1 MIRLIA
7 GLVLISWLNLA
18 SAEGDAER
26 GSTLTATCVACHG
39 DDGNSLAGSFPN
51 IAGQNEKYLLKQ
63 LRDMKSGARAQN
75 LMVGI
80 VDLLSDQDMQD
91 LAAFYAGKTAA
102 ESVADPELALQGEHI
117 YRSGIARK
125 GVAACSACHSPTGQG
140 NDLASFPKLA
150 GQWTEYTEAQLKAF
164 RVGER
169 HNDGESKMMRLSAMD
184 LSDAEIAAVASYIA
198 GLRK

>member
-7 GLVLISWLNLA
+7 GLVLMSWLNVAL
-18 SAEGDAER
+18 AEGDAER

-39 DDGNSLAGSFPN
+39 NDGNSLAGSFPN
-51 IAGQNEKYLLKQ
+51 IAGQNEKYILKQ

-80 VDLLSDQDMQD
+80 VDTLSDQDMQD

-102 ESVADPELALQGEHI
+102 ESAADPELALQGEHI

-150 GQWTEYTEAQLKAF
+150 GQWAEYTEAQLKAF

-169 HNDGESKMMRLSAMD
+169 HNDGESKMMRPSALD

-198 GLRK
+198 GLRQ

>member
-7 GLVLISWLNLA
+7 GLVLMSWLNVAL
-18 SAEGDAER
+18 AEGDAER

-39 DDGNSLAGSFPN
+39 NDGNSLAGSFPN
-51 IAGQNEKYLLKQ
+51 IAGQNEKYILKQ

-80 VDLLSDQDMQD
+80 VDTLSDQDMQD

-102 ESVADPELALQGEHI
+102 ESAADSELALQGAHI

-150 GQWTEYTEAQLKAF
+150 GQWAEYTEAQLKAF

-198 GLRK
+198 GLRQ

>member
-7 GLVLISWLNLA
+7 GLVLTSWLNVALA
-18 SAEGDAER
+18 AGDAER

-39 DDGNSLAGSFPN
+39 NDGNSLAGSFPN

-80 VDLLSDQDMQD
+80 VDTLSDQDMQD
-91 LAAFYAGKTAA
+91 LAAFYAGETAA
-102 ESVADPELALQGEHI
+102 ESAADPELALQGEHI

-150 GQWTEYTEAQLKAF
+150 GQWAEYTEAQLKAF

-198 GLRK
+198 GLRR

>member
-7 GLVLISWLNLA
+7 GLVLMSWLNVAL
-18 SAEGDAER
+18 AEGDAER

-39 DDGNSLAGSFPN
+39 NDGNSLAGSFPN

-80 VDLLSDQDMQD
+80 VDTLSDQDMQD

-102 ESVADPELALQGEHI
+102 ENAADPELALQGEHI

-150 GQWTEYTEAQLKAF
+150 GQWAEYTEAQLKAF

-198 GLRK
+198 GLRQ

>member
-7 GLVLISWLNLA
+7 GLVLMSWLNVAL
-18 SAEGDAER
+18 AEGDAER

-39 DDGNSLAGSFPN
+39 NEGNSLAGSFPN
-51 IAGQNEKYLLKQ
+51 IAGQNEKYILKQ

-80 VDLLSDQDMQD
+80 VDTLSDQDMQD
-91 LAAFYAGKTAA
+91 LAAFYAGEMAA
-102 ESVADPELALQGEHI
+102 ESAADPELALQGEHI

-150 GQWTEYTEAQLKAF
+150 GQWAEYTEAQLKAF

-198 GLRK
+198 GLRQ

>member
-7 GLVLISWLNLA
+7 GLVLIMWLSVALA
-18 SAEGDAER
+18 GGDAER

-80 VDLLSDQDMQD
+80 VDTLSDQDMED

-150 GQWTEYTEAQLKAF
+150 GQWSEYTEAQLKAF

-198 GLRK
+198 GLRQ

>member
-7 GLVLISWLNLA
+7 GLVLMSWLNVAL
-18 SAEGDAER
+18 AEGDAER

-39 DDGNSLAGSFPN
+39 NDGNSLAGSFPN
-51 IAGQNEKYLLKQ
+51 IAGQNEKYILKQ

-80 VDLLSDQDMQD
+80 VDTLSDQDMQD
-91 LAAFYAGKTAA
+91 LAAFYAGETAA
-102 ESVADPELALQGEHI
+102 ASAADPELALQGEHI

-150 GQWTEYTEAQLKAF
+150 GQWAEYTEAQLKAF

-198 GLRK
+198 GLRQ

>member
-7 GLVLISWLNLA
+7 GLVLMSWLNVAL
-18 SAEGDAER
+18 AEGDAER

-39 DDGNSLAGSFPN
+39 NDGNSLAGSFPN
-51 IAGQNEKYLLKQ
+51 IAGQNEKYILKQ

-80 VDLLSDQDMQD
+80 VDTLSDQDMQD
-91 LAAFYAGKTAA
+91 LAAFYAEKTAA
-102 ESVADPELALQGEHI
+102 ESAADPELALQGEHI

-150 GQWTEYTEAQLKAF
+150 GQWAEYTEAQLKAF

-198 GLRK
+198 GLRQ

>member
-7 GLVLISWLNLA
+7 GLVLMGWLNVAL
-18 SAEGDAER
+18 AEGDAER

-39 DDGNSLAGSFPN
+39 NDGNSLAGSFPN
-51 IAGQNEKYLLKQ
+51 IAGQNEKYILKQ

-80 VDLLSDQDMQD
+80 VDTLSDQDMQD
-91 LAAFYAGKTAA
+91 LAAFYAGEMAA
-102 ESVADPELALQGEHI
+102 ESAADPELALQGEHI

-150 GQWTEYTEAQLKAF
+150 GQWAEYTEAQLKAF

-198 GLRK
+198 GLRQ

>member
-7 GLVLISWLNLA
+7 GLVLTSWLNVALA
-18 SAEGDAER
+18 AGDAER

-39 DDGNSLAGSFPN
+39 NDGNSLAGSFPN

-80 VDLLSDQDMQD
+80 VDTLSDQDMQD
-91 LAAFYAGKTAA
+91 LAAFYAGETAA
-102 ESVADPELALQGEHI
+102 ESAADPELALQGEHI
-117 YRSGIARK
+117 YRAGIARK

-150 GQWTEYTEAQLKAF
+150 GQWAEYTEAQLKAF

-198 GLRK
+198 GLRQ

>member
-7 GLVLISWLNLA
+7 GLVMIMWLSVA
-18 SAEGDAER
+18 SAGGDAER

-39 DDGNSLAGSFPN
+39 NDGNSLAGSFPN

-80 VDLLSDQDMQD
+80 VDILSDQDMQD
-91 LAAFYAGKTAA
+91 LAAFYAGKTAS
-102 ESVADPELALQGEHI
+102 ESAADPDLALQGEHI

-150 GQWTEYTEAQLKAF
+150 GQWAEYTEAQLKAF

-169 HNDGESKMMRLSAMD
+169 YNDGESKMMRLSAMD

-198 GLRK
+198 GLRQ

>member
-80 VDLLSDQDMQD
+80 VDSLSDQDMQD

>member
-7 GLVLISWLNLA
+7 GLVLTSWLNVALA
-18 SAEGDAER
+18 AGDAER

-39 DDGNSLAGSFPN
+39 NDGNSLAGSFPN

-75 LMVGI
+75 LMIGI
-80 VDLLSDQDMQD
+80 VDTLSDQDMQD
-91 LAAFYAGKTAA
+91 LAAFYAGEAAA
-102 ESVADPELALQGEHI
+102 ESAADPELALQGEHI

-150 GQWTEYTEAQLKAF
+150 GQWAEYTEAQLKAF

-198 GLRK
+198 GLRQ

>member
-7 GLVLISWLNLA
+7 GLVLMSWLNVAL
-18 SAEGDAER
+18 AEGDAER

-39 DDGNSLAGSFPN
+39 NDGNSLAGSFPN
-51 IAGQNEKYLLKQ
+51 IAGQNEKYILKQ

-80 VDLLSDQDMQD
+80 VDTLSDQDMQD
-91 LAAFYAGKTAA
+91 LAAFYAGEMAA
-102 ESVADPELALQGEHI
+102 ESAADPELALQGEHI

-150 GQWTEYTEAQLKAF
+150 GQWAEYTEAQLKAF

-198 GLRK
+198 GLRQ

>member
-7 GLVLISWLNLA
+7 GLVLMSWLNVAL
-18 SAEGDAER
+18 AEGDAER

-39 DDGNSLAGSFPN
+39 NDGNSLAGSFPN
-51 IAGQNEKYLLKQ
+51 IAGQNEKYILKQ

-80 VDLLSDQDMQD
+80 VDTLSDQDMQD
-91 LAAFYAGKTAA
+91 LAAFYAGETAA
-102 ESVADPELALQGEHI
+102 ESAADPELALQGEHI

-140 NDLASFPKLA
+140 NDLASFPKA
-150 GQWTEYTEAQLKAF
+150 RRSMGGVHRGSVKGISS
-164 RVGER
+164 R
-169 HNDGESKMMRLSAMD
+169 
-184 LSDAEIAAVASYIA
+184 
-198 GLRK
+198 

>member
-7 GLVLISWLNLA
+7 GLVLIMWLSVALA
-18 SAEGDAER
+18 GGDAER

-80 VDLLSDQDMQD
+80 VDTLSDQDMED

-102 ESVADPELALQGEHI
+102 ESAADPELAHQGEM
-117 YRSGIARK
+117 RSGIAR

-150 GQWTEYTEAQLKAF
+150 GQWSEYTGSAE
-164 RVGER
+164 GIPSER
-169 HNDGESKMMRLSAMD
+169 HR
-184 LSDAEIAAVASYIA
+184 
-198 GLRK
+198 R

>member
-7 GLVLISWLNLA
+7 GLVLTSWLNVALA
-18 SAEGDAER
+18 AGDAER

-39 DDGNSLAGSFPN
+39 NDGNSLAGSFPN
-51 IAGQNEKYLLKQ
+51 IAGQNENYLLKQ

-80 VDLLSDQDMQD
+80 VDTLSDQDMQD
-91 LAAFYAGKTAA
+91 LAEFYAGETAA
-102 ESVADPELALQGEHI
+102 ESAADPELALQGEHI

-150 GQWTEYTEAQLKAF
+150 GQWAEYTEAQLKAF

-198 GLRK
+198 GLRQ

>member
-7 GLVLISWLNLA
+7 GLVLTSWLNVALA
-18 SAEGDAER
+18 AGDAER

-39 DDGNSLAGSFPN
+39 NDGNSLAGSFPN

-80 VDLLSDQDMQD
+80 VDTLSDQDMQH
-91 LAAFYAGKTAA
+91 LAAFYAGETAA
-102 ESVADPELALQGEHI
+102 ESAADPELALQGEHI

-125 GVAACSACHSPTGQG
+125 GIAACSACHSPTGQG

-150 GQWTEYTEAQLKAF
+150 GQWAEYTEAQLKAF

-198 GLRK
+198 GLRR

>member
-80 VDLLSDQDMQD
+80 VDSLSDQDMQD

-169 HNDGESKMMRLSAMD
+169 HNDGESKMMRLPAMD

>member
-7 GLVLISWLNLA
+7 GLVLIMWLSVA
-18 SAEGDAER
+18 SAGGDAER

-80 VDLLSDQDMQD
+80 VDTLSDQDMQD
-91 LAAFYAGKTAA
+91 LAAFYARKTAA
-102 ESVADPELALQGEHI
+102 ESAADPELALQGEHI

-150 GQWTEYTEAQLKAF
+150 GQWSEYTEAQLKAF

-198 GLRK
+198 GLRQ